1 MLTYTFEQRND
12 KPYYQYLYECIK
24 EDIEKGNLTEGAK
37 LPSKRAFAKQLGL
50 SVMTIA
56 SAYEQ
61 LLVEGYIVAEEKKG
75 YYVAGISRDIE
86 RADRTGM
93 VYGFCIQSCGT
104 RLFPD
109 EHLVSSDARRIK

>member
-75 YYVAGISRDIE
+75 YYVA
-86 RADRTGM
+86 A
-93 VYGFCIQSCGT
+93 V
-104 RLFPD
+104 
-109 EHLVSSDARRIK
+109 